1 MPSPLPITLAAI
13 SLAALFPSVAVAKS
27 LTLTPQQVAQHA
39 ARHNPA
45 LAAARLRI
53 EEARGRLHNAG
64 RLPNPEVEGG
74 FMKSP
79 NMPEH
84 SIELGV
90 VQRFPLTGRLRF
102 ERAVS
107 RAELKAAEAE
117 VDDVARK
124 IAGDAKLQAV
134 RILASQEQQAL
145 RQRQIENSKQLADF
159 SRSRAAAGEIPLTDA
174 SQVELE
180 TRQLESEIIQ
190 LRVEEAGL
198 NGMLRPMLGLKGGDT
213 VRITGKL
220 EAGTTAGSGADRPDL
235 RAARANIEAAQQAA
249 ALAHA
254 QRFEDVGFGIGAEYE
269 RTMDM
274 PEGYS
279 NDRMLGF
286 RFSIPL
292 PIWNDNSGKIREAKA
307 AAERRR
313 LESVALQ
320 NDISGEI
327 HGILAERAELLRL
340 LATIDRDLLPSATQL
355 EEELQQSQA
364 AGQTPLVEVLRARDR
379 RLQIARQRLDVL
391 RDLHLASVRHEIAT
405 GRIIHTTT
413 VRKGK

>member
-1 MPSPLPITLAAI
+1 
-13 SLAALFPSVAVAKS
+13 
-27 LTLTPQQVAQHA
+27 
-39 ARHNPA
+39 
-45 LAAARLRI
+45 
-53 EEARGRLHNAG
+53 
-64 RLPNPEVEGG
+64 
-74 FMKSP
+74 MKSP

-90 VQRFPLTGRLRF
+90 MQRFPLTGRLRF

-180 TRQLESEIIQ
+180 TRQLETEIIQ

-198 NGMLRPMLGLKGGDT
+198 TGMLRPMLGLERGDT

-220 EAGTTAGSGADRPDL
+220 QAGTTAGTGAERPDL

-254 QRFEDVGFGIGAEYE
+254 QRYEDVGFGLGAEYE

-313 LESVALQ
+313 LERVALQ
-320 NDISGEI
+320 NEINGEI

-340 LATIDRDLLPSATQL
+340 LGTIDRDLLPSATQL

-405 GRIIHTTT
+405 GGIVHTITT
-413 VRKGK
+413 RKGK